1 MIHKKILKLFNV
13 NSYKEL
19 TKADKQ
25 LYHDIRDFK
34 IKKGG
39 GFSIRPDLG
48 NINGMAVYTGY
59 LDKSQPLFIGELLQT
74 ISNQI

>member
-1 MIHKKILKLFNV
+1 MIRKKILKLFNV

-19 TKADKQ
+19 NNSDKQ
-25 LYHDIRDFK
+25 LFQDILK
-34 IKKGG
+34 LKVKGGG

-59 LDKSQPLFIGELLQT
+59 LDKSQPLFIGELLQNV
-74 ISNQI
+74 SNHL

>member
-19 TKADKQ
+19 NNGDKQ
-25 LYHDIRDFK
+25 LYNDILNFK
-34 IKKGG
+34 IKAGG

-59 LDKSQPLFIGELLQT
+59 LDKSQPLFIGELLQNV
-74 ISNQI
+74 SNQI

>member
-19 TKADKQ
+19 NNGDKQ
-25 LYHDIRDFK
+25 LYNDILNFK
-34 IKKGG
+34 IKGGG

-59 LDKSQPLFIGELLQT
+59 LDKSQPLFIGELLQNV
-74 ISNQI
+74 SNQI